1 MIDINCKTTIGING
15 FGRIGKLTLWNM
27 LLKDDFDR
35 IVINLGREAGKSLAN
50 LVDYAIYD
58 STYGNLHTF
67 LFGFGSTKEPDIEIT
82 DEVNGEVNFY
92 GKKVKFLRSERNPE
106 RIPWGQEGARV
117 VIDTTGKFVDPTDES
132 SPNGTLRGHIAGG
145 ARKVKLSAPFK
156 IKGKSK
162 TLPEDA
168 VMMVYGVN
176 HRNFDPM
183 NHHIISAASCT
194 TTALAHMMKPLLD
207 HEETSAILTASMST
221 IHSMTNSQNV
231 LDAVPSSGTSD
242 LRKNRAA
249 GYNIILSTTGAAK
262 ALEYIL
268 PVMKN
273 IGFMADSVRVPVPT
287 VSLINLNLTFHTPL
301 DKDGFPKI
309 NRDFINNVYREAAAG
324 MQKDLL
330 YLSERQNVSSD
341 LKGQMAACVIEG
353 NDTHTRT
360 GFVDIPPLSNVP
372 VTHAKIFGWY
382 DNELGSYV
390 NCLTK
395 LAVYISKA
403 IA

>member
-1 MIDINCKTTIGING
+1 MIDINCKATIGING

-35 IVINLGREAGKSLAN
+35 IVINLGREVGKSLVD

-58 STYGNLHTF
+58 STYGTLHNF
-67 LFGFGSTKEPDIEIT
+67 LFGFGSGKEPAVEIT
-82 DEVNGEVNFY
+82 DEVNGEVTFY

-106 RIPWGQEGARV
+106 KIPWGQEGARV

-132 SPNGTLRGHIAGG
+132 SANGTLRGHIAGG
-145 ARKVKLSAPFK
+145 ARKVILSAPFK
-156 IKGKSK
+156 LKGKSK

-176 HRNFDPM
+176 HMNFDPM

-231 LDAVPSSGTSD
+231 LDAVPKSGTSD

-273 IGFMADSVRVPVPT
+273 IGFMADSVRVPVQT

-330 YLSERQNVSSD
+330 FLSERQNVSSD

-395 LAVYISKA
+395 LAVYVSKA

>member
-1 MIDINCKTTIGING
+1 MIDINCKATIGING

-35 IVINLGREAGKSLAN
+35 IVINLGREVGKSLVD
-50 LVDYAIYD
+50 LVDYAVYD
-58 STYGNLHTF
+58 STYGTLHNF
-67 LFGFGSTKEPDIEIT
+67 LFGFGGAKEPDVQIT
-82 DEVNGEVNFY
+82 DEVNGEVTFY

-117 VIDTTGKFVDPTDES
+117 VIDTTGKFVDPSDES
-132 SPNGTLRGHIAGG
+132 SANGTLRGHIAGG
-145 ARKVKLSAPFK
+145 ARKVILSAPFK
-156 IKGKSK
+156 LKGKSK

-176 HRNFDPM
+176 HMNFDPM

-231 LDAVPSSGTSD
+231 LDAVPKSGTSD

-273 IGFMADSVRVPVPT
+273 IGFMADSVRVPVQT

-309 NRDFINNVYREAAAG
+309 NREFINNVYREAAAG

-395 LAVYISKA
+395 LAVYVSKA

>member
-1 MIDINCKTTIGING
+1 MIDINCKATIGING

-35 IVINLGREAGKSLAN
+35 IVINLGREVGKSLVD

-58 STYGNLHTF
+58 STYGTLHNF
-67 LFGFGSTKEPDIEIT
+67 LFGFGSGKEPAVEIT
-82 DEVNGEVNFY
+82 DEVNGEVTFY

-106 RIPWGQEGARV
+106 KIPWGQEGARV

-132 SPNGTLRGHIAGG
+132 SANGTLRGHIAGG
-145 ARKVKLSAPFK
+145 ARKVILSAPFK
-156 IKGKSK
+156 LKGKSK

-176 HRNFDPM
+176 HMNFDPM

-194 TTALAHMMKPLLD
+194 TTALAHMMKSLLD

-231 LDAVPSSGTSD
+231 LDAVPKSGTSD

-273 IGFMADSVRVPVPT
+273 IGFMADSVRVPVQT

-330 YLSERQNVSSD
+330 FLSERQNVSSD

-395 LAVYISKA
+395 LAVYVSKA

>member
-1 MIDINCKTTIGING
+1 MIDINCKATIGING

-35 IVINLGREAGKSLAN
+35 IVINLGREVGKSLTD

-58 STYGNLHTF
+58 STYGTLHNF
-67 LFGFGSTKEPDIEIT
+67 LFGFGSTKEPEIEIT
-82 DEVNGEVNFY
+82 DDANGEVNFY

-106 RIPWGQEGARV
+106 KIPWGQEGARV
-117 VIDTTGKFVDPTDES
+117 VIDTTGKFVDPSDES
-132 SPNGTLRGHIAGG
+132 SANGTLRGHIAGG
-145 ARKVKLSAPFK
+145 ARKVILSAPFK
-156 IKGKSK
+156 LKGKSK

-231 LDAVPSSGTSD
+231 LDAVPKSGTSD

-273 IGFMADSVRVPVPT
+273 IGFMADSVRVPVQT

-309 NRDFINNVYREAAAG
+309 NREFINNVYREASAG
-324 MQKDLL
+324 AQRDLL

-341 LKGQMAACVIEG
+341 LKGKMAACVIEG

>member
-1 MIDINCKTTIGING
+1 MIDINCKATIGING

-35 IVINLGREAGKSLAN
+35 IVINLGREVGKSLVD

-58 STYGNLHTF
+58 STYGTLHNF
-67 LFGFGSTKEPDIEIT
+67 LFGFGGSKEQAVEIT
-82 DEVNGEVNFY
+82 DEANGEVTFY
-92 GKKVKFLRSERNPE
+92 GKKIKFLRSERNPE
-106 RIPWGQEGARV
+106 KIPWGQEGARV
-117 VIDTTGKFVDPTDES
+117 VIDTTGKFVDPSDES
-132 SPNGTLRGHIAGG
+132 SPNGSLRGHIAGG
-145 ARKVKLSAPFK
+145 ARKVILSAPFK
-156 IKGKSK
+156 LKGKSK

-176 HRNFDPM
+176 HMNFDPM

-231 LDAVPSSGTSD
+231 LDAVPKSGTSD

-273 IGFMADSVRVPVPT
+273 IGFMADSVRVPVQT

>member
-58 STYGNLHTF
+58 STYGTLHNF
-67 LFGFGSTKEPDIEIT
+67 LFGFGSTKEPEIEIT
-82 DEVNGEVNFY
+82 DEENGEVNFY
-92 GKKVKFLRSERNPE
+92 GKKVRFLRSERNPE
-106 RIPWGQEGARV
+106 RIPWGKEGARV

-132 SPNGTLRGHIAGG
+132 SPNGNLRGHIAGG
-145 ARKVKLSAPFK
+145 ARKVILSAPFK
-156 IKGKSK
+156 LKGKSK

-309 NRDFINNVYREAAAG
+309 NREFINNVYREAAAG

-330 YLSERQNVSSD
+330 YLSERPNVSSD